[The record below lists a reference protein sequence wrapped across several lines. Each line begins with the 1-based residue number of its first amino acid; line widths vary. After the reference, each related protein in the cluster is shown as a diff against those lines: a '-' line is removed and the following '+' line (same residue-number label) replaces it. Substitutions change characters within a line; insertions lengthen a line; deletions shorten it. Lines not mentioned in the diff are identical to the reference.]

1 MDEVVVGVLGVPLIN
16 TAASSNVKSV
26 VARMPLATASAA
38 SSIVWY
44 ISKRVG
50 WVSQAI
56 IIIIIITSSSSSS
69 SHHHLPV
76 VRANRKTLT
85 ALVDAVTLMIFAKI
99 SEVKAVVMAASS
111 TGFFFN
117 SLNKGLSFNERRT
130 SPTPRIPVCMQEG
143 GYG

>member
-69 SHHHLPV
+69 SHHHHHHIIITSSSQHPPLPQ
-76 VRANRKTLT
+76 
-85 ALVDAVTLMIFAKI
+85 
-99 SEVKAVVMAASS
+99 
-111 TGFFFN
+111 
-117 SLNKGLSFNERRT
+117 
-130 SPTPRIPVCMQEG
+130 PTR
-143 GYG
+143 